1 MKKIGGFG
9 FFVSD
14 VISGV
19 ALWPFCLGLPSP
31 YDDPT
36 YDVTHKKPKTPDL
49 KKIKDVLCKFCT
61 FWEEALIRL
70 TASHAN

>member
-1 MKKIGGFG
+1 LIVLESYSNPQKLQVFELAMKKIEGFG

-36 YDVTHKKPKTPDL
+36 YVTHMQ
-49 KKIKDVLCKFCT
+49 
-61 FWEEALIRL
+61 IRL
-70 TASHAN
+70 TAASHAN

>member
-36 YDVTHKKPKTPDL
+36 YVTHKKTKTPDL
-49 KKIKDVLCKFCT
+49 KKLRMYSVSFAH
-61 FWEEALIRL
+61 FGERR
-70 TASHAN
+70 